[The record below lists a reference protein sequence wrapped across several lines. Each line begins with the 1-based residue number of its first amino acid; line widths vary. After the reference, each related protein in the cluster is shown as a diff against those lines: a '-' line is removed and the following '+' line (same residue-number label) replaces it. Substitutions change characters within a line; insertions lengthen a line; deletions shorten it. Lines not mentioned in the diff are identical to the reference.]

1 MSDERHPITEIHAW
15 HDGRLP
21 DDERLA
27 VSTHL
32 KGCAACRSELE
43 GLRALDAGLQELEQP
58 EHSLGLEAMLRA
70 RLDREDARRLDRRR
84 LRRLLGATALGA
96 TIVLAALLARRGQEP
111 DWPALAAT
119 AHAELE
125 RGVPRLDVEESAP
138 QVLQQRLRARGAT
151 VRVLDLAMMGF
162 QVIGGSVREVN
173 RHRIA
178 LVVYRNADGR
188 ILLCE
193 MFAGGDIRLPPPLE
207 ERRSG
212 GIDFSVYDR
221 VGRTAVFWREGEVL
235 CALVSGGRREEVVA
249 LAIAKAKVPGS
260 ALKTR

>member
-1 MSDERHPITEIHAW
+1 MSEKHPLPEIHAW
-15 HDGRLP
+15 HDGRVS
-21 DDERLA
+21 DEERAALA
-27 VSTHL
+27 RHVAT
-32 KGCAACRSELE
+32 CASCRSELE
-43 GLRALDAGLQELEQP
+43 ALGVLDALLHRLETP
-58 EHSLGLEAMLRA
+58 EMPPDREPMIRVG
-70 RLDREDARRLDRRR
+70 LDREQSRRR
-84 LRRLLGATALGA
+84 SRRRTWQLMALTTA
-96 TIVLAALLARRGQEP
+96 AALVVFAVLRVWQAPAP
-111 DWPALAAT
+111 DWPALAA
-119 AHAELE
+119 ASFAELE
-125 RGVPRLDVEESAP
+125 SGELRLDFDESVP
-138 QVLQQRLRARGAT
+138 QILEQKLRAQGAT

-178 LVVYRNADGR
+178 LVVYRNAEGR